1 MDRRHHAGRAHSG
14 NAEGTMSTCEL
25 VILGAGESGV
35 GAALLAQQKGI
46 PVFVSDRG
54 GVASA
59 RQGEMQ
65 QAGIAFESGKHSE
78 DRILAAEE
86 VVKSPGIPDSA
97 PLIRALR
104 DKGVPV
110 ISEIEFAARFSKAYM
125 VCITGTNGKTTTTAL
140 THHCL
145 AQGGLKAGRAGNIGP
160 SLSRY
165 LYTHGDQ
172 DVFVL
177 ELSSFQLD
185 GLIEFK
191 ADVAMLL
198 NITPDHLDRY
208 NYDFSQ
214 YIASKFGILRNQTA
228 ADHFIYSADDQAIA
242 QYVAKQALPMHC
254 YPVSTSRSLAALG
267 GIGAGVSNNEFSI
280 NTHNQT
286 FTMKIQ
292 ELALQGKHNLFNSMA
307 AGVTSRI
314 FELRKDLVRD
324 SLANFENLE
333 HRLEFVAKVNDVTF
347 INDSKATNVNSTWY
361 AIESMDKPTV
371 WIAGGVDKG
380 NDYDDLLELVKE
392 KVKAIIC
399 LGVDNTK
406 LCAAFAHVTP
416 TIIEVQSADEA
427 VKVAYELAHAGDA
440 VLLSPA
446 CASFDLFEN
455 YEDRG
460 QQFKAAVRRL

>member
-1 MDRRHHAGRAHSG
+1 
-14 NAEGTMSTCEL
+14 MSTGEL

-46 PVFVSDRG
+46 PVFVSERG
-54 GVASA
+54 EVASA
-59 RQGEMQ
+59 RQGEMKH
-65 QAGIAFESGKHSE
+65 AGIAYESGGHST
-78 DRILAAEE
+78 DRILEAEE

-97 PLIRALR
+97 PLVRALR

-110 ISEIEFAARFSKAYM
+110 ISEIEFAARFSKAHM

-145 AQGGLKAGRAGNIGP
+145 ISGGLKAGLAGNIGP
-160 SLSRY
+160 SLARY
-165 LYTHGDQ
+165 LYTHGDR

-185 GLIEFK
+185 GLVDFK
-191 ADVAMLL
+191 ADVAVLL

-208 NYDFSQ
+208 DNDFSQ

-228 ADHFIYSADDQAIA
+228 ADHFIYNADDPAIQNYLSA
-242 QYVAKQALPMHC
+242 HPLAMQS
-254 YPVSTSRSLAALG
+254 YPVSTSRSLEALG
-267 GIGAGVSNNEFSI
+267 GIGAGINQNELSI

-380 NDYDDLLELVKE
+380 NDYDDLLDLVNE

-399 LGVDNTK
+399 LGVDNSK
-406 LCAAFAHVTP
+406 LRAAFSGIMP